1 MNSQFSSEQVIK
13 RMKIGVVTP
22 YFYPAWEYGG
32 TPRAAVELARAV
44 AARGHELRVLTTGP
58 KTETKTIHD
67 VRILYYRNLSSGLA
81 FKHRLFLPLGFRPG
95 LRQELRGCDVLH
107 IHEFRSTLTVPAVRI
122 ARRMSIP
129 YVLSPHGG
137 LQHLGKRVA
146 KTIFDVMWG
155 RSILENAAAIPV
167 LTEKEKHDAVQFGA
181 RESRV
186 HRLPNAID
194 AEAYTDLPARTSSR
208 KTILFLG
215 RLNRI
220 KGVDVLL
227 KAFEGLQDV
236 QLALAGPD
244 EGDGAPIPPD
254 ANILKMGF
262 LDHDAKLQALVN
274 SDIVVLPS
282 RSEASPVV
290 LYETLLCLRPAVVS
304 SACELP
310 VRDPAKYGILQFKSM
325 EAGDLREKLLFALT
339 NRHLSDNAAVG
350 RDFVLKNFS
359 PEVVAEQS
367 ERIYEEAI
375 FRGNRLPR
383 A

>member
-1 MNSQFSSEQVIK
+1 
-13 RMKIGVVTP
+13 MKIGVVTP

-32 TPRAAVELARAV
+32 TPRAAFELARAL

-58 KTETKTIHD
+58 QTETKTVHG
-67 VRILYYRNLSSGLA
+67 VRILYYRNLSNGIA

-107 IHEFRSTLTVPAVRI
+107 IHEFRSTLSVPAVRI
-122 ARRMSIP
+122 ARRMNIP

-137 LQHLGKRVA
+137 LQHLGKKAA

-155 RSILENAAAIPV
+155 RSILENAAAVTV
-167 LTEKEKHDAVQFGA
+167 LTDKEKQEAVHFGA

-186 HRLPNAID
+186 LPLPNVID
-194 AEAYTDLPARTSSR
+194 AAAYADLPGRTSSR

-220 KGVDVLL
+220 KGIDVLL

-236 QLALAGPD
+236 KLVLAGPD
-244 EGDGAPIPPD
+244 DGEGTNIPSS
-254 ANILKMGF
+254 ANILRTGF
-262 LDHDAKLQALVN
+262 LDHGAKLQALVN
-274 SDIVVLPS
+274 SDVVVLPS

-290 LYETLLCLRPAVVS
+290 LYEALLCLRPTVVS

-310 VRDPAKYGILQFKSM
+310 MTDPAMYGVLPFKSM
-325 EAGDLREKLLFALT
+325 DAGDLREKLLFALT

-350 RDFVLKNFS
+350 RDFVVKTFS
-359 PEVVAEQS
+359 PEVVAEQAG
-367 ERIYEEAI
+367 RIYEEAI
-375 FRGNRLPR
+375 FRGNRLLR

>member
-1 MNSQFSSEQVIK
+1 
-13 RMKIGVVTP
+13 MKIGVVTP

-32 TPRAAVELARAV
+32 TPRAAFELARAL
-44 AARGHELRVLTTGP
+44 AARGHELRVLTTGS
-58 KTETKTIHD
+58 KTETKTVHGI
-67 VRILYYRNLSSGLA
+67 RILYYRNLSSGLA
-81 FKHRLFLPLGFRPG
+81 FEHRLFLPLGFRPG
-95 LRQELRGCDVLH
+95 LRQELRSCDILH
-107 IHEFRSTLTVPAVRI
+107 IHEFRSTLTGPAVRI
-122 ARRMSIP
+122 ARPMSIP

-146 KTIFDVMWG
+146 KTIFDLIWG

-194 AEAYTDLPARTSSR
+194 AEAYTDLPARTTSR

-227 KAFEGLQDV
+227 KAFEGLQGV
-236 QLALAGPD
+236 QLVLAGPD
-244 EGDGAPIPPD
+244 DGDGARIPPD

-274 SDIVVLPS
+274 SDIVVLRTADEGPGKVWNS
-282 RSEASPVV
+282 SIQVYGGRRSAGKAAF
-290 LYETLLCLRPAVVS
+290 RPHKQAF
-304 SACELP
+304 E
-310 VRDPAKYGILQFKSM
+310 
-325 EAGDLREKLLFALT
+325 
-339 NRHLSDNAAVG
+339 
-350 RDFVLKNFS
+350 
-359 PEVVAEQS
+359 
-367 ERIYEEAI
+367 
-375 FRGNRLPR
+375 
-383 A
+383 

>member
-1 MNSQFSSEQVIK
+1 
-13 RMKIGVVTP
+13 MKIGVITP

-32 TPRAAVELARAV
+32 TPRAAFELARAL
-44 AARGHELRVLTTGP
+44 AARGHELRVLTTGSKAEA
-58 KTETKTIHD
+58 KTVHGI
-67 VRILYYRNLSSGLA
+67 RILYYRNLSSGLA
-81 FKHRLFLPLGFRPG
+81 FKHRLFLPLGFRAG

-137 LQHLGKRVA
+137 LQHLGKSGA
-146 KTIFDVMWG
+146 KTIFDLIWG

-167 LTEKEKHDAVQFGA
+167 LTEKEKHEAVQFGA
-181 RESRV
+181 GESGI
-186 HRLPNAID
+186 HRLPNIID
-194 AEAYTDLPARTSSR
+194 AAAYTDLPARTTSG

-220 KGVDVLL
+220 KGIDVLL

-236 QLALAGPD
+236 QLVLAGPD
-244 EGDGAPIPPD
+244 DGEGAHIPSD
-254 ANILKMGF
+254 SNILKPGF

-274 SDIVVLPS
+274 SDVVVLPS
-282 RSEASPVV
+282 RSEASPAV
-290 LYETLLCLRPAVVS
+290 LYEALLCLRPAIVS
-304 SACELP
+304 AGCELP
-310 VRDPAKYGILQFKSM
+310 MTDPETYGVLQFKSM
-325 EAGDLREKLLFALT
+325 EAGELQKKLLFALT
-339 NRHLSDNAAVG
+339 NRHLSDNAAAG

-359 PEVVAEQS
+359 PEVVAEQA

-375 FRGNRLPR
+375 FRGNKLPR